1 MSAVRRRE
9 LIMIAGCALAWPLTA
24 LPQQKQM
31 PVIGFLGVG
40 SPGGFA
46 AEVEAFERG
55 LEGSGWAIG
64 KNVTIEYRWAE
75 GAFDRLPG
83 LAAALVDRGV
93 SVIATSGGALAA
105 RAAKNGDNPDRLRD
119 RH

>member
-1 MSAVRRRE
+1 
-9 LIMIAGCALAWPLTA
+9 
-24 LPQQKQM
+24 M

-55 LEGSGWAIG
+55 LKDGGWAIG
-64 KNVTIEYRWAE
+64 QNVTIEYRWAE

-93 SVIATSGGALAA
+93 SVIATSGGRSGGAGGEK
-105 RAAKNGDNPDRLRD
+105 RHGDNPDSLRD